1 MLEDLISQRQ
11 WQTLVHRLRGIRQLS
26 LRKIRTGFAHK
37 GGNQKPSL
45 IVSIGKR
52 RKTDALE
59 EYRRRF
65 ASPADWENQASRLP
79 LHGDQGA
86 LKPQAR
92 PDRDRA
98 KQPQMPNYPGRG
110 GRIRR
115 SKVQNSRGGDLGR
128 FYRPV
133 WAHLLL
139 ALLRGYDG
147 VARVKFGRNELIAV
161 SLACAVGVAGAYAYR
176 TAAHRDSS
184 LRATHAG
191 QASDGSLEKDGAKH
205 PNGKK
210 LTYER
215 LTSGGPE
222 AETAPQLL
230 PSPPRAGPDN
240 RADGPLPESA
250 RSGDAPV
257 SPQPVAAEPSQPAAV
272 PSIIRLDS
280 GQVRPPFLAAAQPPA
295 APAGVLARPAQ
306 EEPVT
311 APASPSPAPAAPAR
325 PETSAAPVAKAAE
338 QAPAEPAPPSD
349 SYFVQ
354 VKSDQDLKAAQDE
367 LTAIADKYK
376 AVLGEVPLITRSVDL
391 KEKGVWFRVL
401 AGPVKSRDEASN
413 LCGKLKSAGLPA
425 CIVHKS
431 E

>member
-11 WQTLVHRLRGIRQLS
+11 WRTFVHRLSSIRQLS

-37 GGNQKPSL
+37 GGSQKPSL

-52 RKTDALE
+52 RKVDALE

-65 ASPADWENQASRLP
+65 ASPADRENQASRVP
-79 LHGDQGA
+79 LHADQGA
-86 LKPQAR
+86 LKPQAQ
-92 PDRDRA
+92 PDRDSDRA
-98 KQPQMPNYPGRG
+98 KQPQMAKYPGRG
-110 GRIRR
+110 GRKRR
-115 SKVQNSRGGDLGR
+115 SKVQNGRGGDLGR
-128 FYRPV
+128 FYRAI
-133 WAHLLL
+133 WGHLVL

-176 TAAHRDSS
+176 TAASRHSS
-184 LRATHAG
+184 LRATQAG
-191 QASDGSLEKDGAKH
+191 RASDASLEKGGAKR

-222 AETAPQLL
+222 AETAPQLV
-230 PSPPRAGPDN
+230 PSPDN

-257 SPQPVAAEPSQPAAV
+257 SPQPAGAEPSPPAPV

-295 APAGVLARPAQ
+295 APAGVLAQPAQ

-311 APASPSPAPAAPAR
+311 APASPPPAPAAPAR
-325 PETSAAPVAKAAE
+325 PETSGAPGAKAAE
-338 QAPAEPAPPSD
+338 QAPAEPAQPSD
-349 SYFVQ
+349 GYFVQ
-354 VKSDQDLKAAQDE
+354 VKSDQDLKAAEGE